1 MVGEVWRIGDV
12 KITRIVEIEATGGM
26 TRIIPD
32 ATRERVMGI
41 RWLYPNFA
49 DETGR
54 MRGAIHALLVE
65 TPDMAILVDTCIG
78 NDKERIVPAWN
89 NLQTAFLDDLKA
101 AGKAR
106 EEIDRVLCTHLHTDH
121 VGWNT
126 MWDGGK
132 WVPTFPNARYLF
144 GEKEFAHWQGEAK
157 GAADDNPQAQVMT
170 DSVLPVWDAGLVD
183 LVAQDAKIGPEI
195 TLIPSPGHTPGHASV
210 FIESAG
216 ESALITGDFLHHPV
230 QFAHPEW
237 SSSPDVD
244 RPQAIQTRKTMY
256 NRFAGSPT
264 LIIGTH
270 FATPTAGYLKQDGEA
285 WRLDV

>member
-12 KITRIVEIEATGGM
+12 KISRIVEIEATGGM

-32 ATRERVMGI
+32 ATRERVVGI
-41 RWLYPNFA
+41 RWLQPHFA
-49 DETGR
+49 DESGR

-65 TPDMAILVDTCIG
+65 TPDLAIVVDTCVG
-78 NDKERIVPAWN
+78 NDKERAVPAWN
-89 NLQTAFLDDLKA
+89 MMQTAFLDDLKA
-101 AGKAR
+101 AGRGR

-132 WVPTFPNARYLF
+132 WIPTFPNARYLM
-144 GEKEFAHWQGEAK
+144 GRKEFEHWR
-157 GAADDNPQAQVMT
+157 DNAEDGQAQVMQ
-170 DSVLPVWDAGLVD
+170 DSVLPVYEAGLVD
-183 LVAQDAKIGPEI
+183 LVDQDAKLCREI
-195 TLIPSPGHTPGHASV
+195 TLIPTPGHTPGHASV
-210 FIESAG
+210 SIESQG
-216 ESALITGDFLHHPV
+216 ETALITGDFLHHPV
-230 QFAHPEW
+230 QFVHPEW

-244 RPQAIQTRKTMY
+244 RPQAIRTRRTMY
-256 NRFAGSPT
+256 GRFADTPT

-270 FATPTAGYLKQDGEA
+270 FATPTAGYIKQDGDA

>member
-12 KITRIVEIEATGGM
+12 KISRIVEIEATGGM

-32 ATRERVMGI
+32 ATRERVMGM
-41 RWLYPNFA
+41 RWLQPHFA
-49 DETGR
+49 DEEGR

-65 TPDMAILVDTCIG
+65 TPSMAIVVDTCVG
-78 NDKERIVPAWN
+78 NDKDRALGAWN
-89 NLQTAFLDDLKA
+89 HLQTAFLDDLKS
-101 AGKAR
+101 AGKGR
-106 EEIDRVLCTHLHTDH
+106 EEVDRVLCTHLHVDH

-126 MWDGGK
+126 MWVDGK
-132 WVPTFPNARYLF
+132 WVPTFPNARYLM
-144 GEKEFAHWQGEAK
+144 GRKEFDHWRANAEEGQ
-157 GAADDNPQAQVMT
+157 ADVMA
-170 DSVLPVWDAGLVD
+170 DSVMPVYDAGLVD
-183 LVAQDAKIGPEI
+183 LVEQDAKICPEI

-210 FIESAG
+210 HIQSEG
-216 ESALITGDFLHHPV
+216 EAALITGDFLHHPV

-237 SSSPDVD
+237 SSAPDVD

-256 NRFAGSPT
+256 ERFADGPT

-270 FATPTAGYLKQDGEA
+270 FATPTAGYIKRDGDA

>member
-12 KITRIVEIEATGGM
+12 KISRIVEIEATGGM

-49 DETGR
+49 DEDGR

-65 TPDMAILVDTCIG
+65 TPDMSILVDTCIG
-78 NDKERIVPAWN
+78 NDKDRTVPAWN
-89 NLQTAFLDDLKA
+89 HLQTDFLDDLKT

-126 MWDGGK
+126 MWTGSE
-132 WVPTFPNARYLF
+132 WVPTFPNARYLY
-144 GEKEFAHWQGEAK
+144 GAKEFRFWQESAEDG
-157 GAADDNPQAQVMT
+157 QAQVMQ
-170 DSVLPVWDAGLVD
+170 DSVLPVWNAGLVD
-183 LVAQDAKIGPEI
+183 LVEQDEKICPEI

-210 FIESAG
+210 LIESEG
-216 ESALITGDFLHHPV
+216 QSALITGDFLHHPV
-230 QFAHPEW
+230 QMAHPEW

-244 RPQAIQTRKTMY
+244 RPQAIQTRKIMY
-256 NRFAGSPT
+256 NRFADGPT

-270 FATPTAGYLKQDGEA
+270 FATPTAGYIKKDGDA
-285 WRLDV
+285 WRLEV